1 MENKS
6 SPSSLSD
13 AWIRCVQT
21 KMVRRI
27 GRSGGAGSVPVCYP
41 FSLVS
46 KYVLHNFCIK
56 RWRTRK
62 SFGSERMLI
71 FTRLTGKWPWSFLG
85 FQFKCKFSDLIT
97 ISTIWTWRRQC
108 QWVDHHNVC
117 PGELMSGQDST
128 RGDCNEFHL
137 QSEKMWNSRE
147 FAISLKICRNIQ
159 IFRNNLNSSNWGHS

>member
-1 MENKS
+1 MILSLFEWKIKVS
-6 SPSSLSD
+6 SSSLSD

-21 KMVRRI
+21 KMVRWI

-71 FTRLTGKWPWSFLG
+71 FTRLTGKWHWSFLG

-108 QWVDHHNVC
+108 QRVDHHNVC
-117 PGELMSGQDST
+117 PGELMSGLNQ
-128 RGDCNEFHL
+128 RRL
-137 QSEKMWNSRE
+137 QW
-147 FAISLKICRNIQ
+147 ISSAEWEDVKFQRVCHFIGNLQKYSNIQ
-159 IFRNNLNSSNWGHS
+159 E